1 MQTICSSR
9 WNQLCLWSRLNIGIT
24 DLTAHGP
31 KWGMTQLSECGNLT
45 TALKF
50 LSQVLGSTVSQIPQ
64 FWLFNLEI
72 VCNTPQFGNEILQQP
87 NRGMRKNVMMVMMM
101 MVMVIASVALMLMMR
116 LLMMMAMMMIT
127 VMMMVNLMMM

>member
-1 MQTICSSR
+1 M
-9 WNQLCLWSRLNIGIT
+9 CLWSRLNIGIT

-87 NRGMRKNVMMVMMM
+87 NRGMRKNVMMDDDGDCDCVCGTD
-101 MVMVIASVALMLMMR
+101 VDDEVVDDDGDDDDHGNNDGKFDDDVR
-116 LLMMMAMMMIT
+116 LGK
-127 VMMMVNLMMM
+127 VR

>member
-1 MQTICSSR
+1 M
-9 WNQLCLWSRLNIGIT
+9 CLWSRLNIGIT

-64 FWLFNLEI
+64 FWLFNSEI
-72 VCNTPQFGNEILQQP
+72 VCNTPQFGNEMLQQP

-101 MVMVIASVALMLMMR
+101 MVMVIASVALMLMM
-116 LLMMMAMMMIT
+116 MVMMMIT